1 MADITPSRLGQ
12 INAAGGSLTADT
24 ALFLKVF
31 SGEILEAFKEVNVA
45 MERSLVRTISSGKSA
60 QFPATWKAEAR
71 YHIPG
76 QELTGNVINHAE
88 RIIHIDSLLI
98 ADAFIANIDEAM
110 NHYDV
115 RGPYKN
121 QLGYALANQADKFLL
136 QVMVLAARAA
146 ATVTGGFGGSELTN
160 AAYDTDADTLVG
172 GLFDAATAL
181 DEKDVPDD
189 GQRYAFFPSE
199 NYHLMIQS
207 ERAVNRDWNAQGANG
222 SYKTGK
228 ILEIAG
234 IEIVKSNHI
243 PQEDLTTITT
253 PLVSAVTTNNSYE
266 GDFSNVVGI
275 VVHKSAVGT
284 VKLLDLAFEME
295 YEIRRQGTL
304 MVSKMA
310 VGHGILRPESA
321 VELNVA

>member
-1 MADITPSRLGQ
+1 M
-12 INAAGGSLTADT
+12 
-24 ALFLKVF
+24 
-31 SGEILEAFKEVNVA
+31 
-45 MERSLVRTISSGKSA
+45 
-60 QFPATWKAEAR
+60 
-71 YHIPG
+71 
-76 QELTGNVINHAE
+76 
-88 RIIHIDSLLI
+88 
-98 ADAFIANIDEAM
+98 ADAFIASIDEAM

-121 QLGYALANQADKFLL
+121 QLGYALANQADRFLL
-136 QVMVLAARAA
+136 QVMVLAARAS
-146 ATVTGGFGGSELTN
+146 ATVTGGFGGTALTN

-189 GQRYAFFPSE
+189 GQRSAFFPSE

-243 PQEDLTTITT
+243 PQTNLSTIVT
-253 PLVSAVTTNNSYE
+253 PLVDATTTNNTYE

-275 VVHKSAVGT
+275 VTHKSAVGT